1 MVFEL
6 PCESADLFVIL
17 LDDLHHAVEEEE
29 GVVQFVLEELAVVV
43 EVVLTQ
49 VELAILQLFPI
60 LLDGLDLVV
69 NQGEFVFFM
78 DVRTA
83 LSVAEIVHQR
93 G

>member
-1 MVFEL
+1 M
-6 PCESADLFVIL
+6 
-17 LDDLHHAVEEEE
+17 EEEE

>member
-1 MVFEL
+1 
-6 PCESADLFVIL
+6 
-17 LDDLHHAVEEEE
+17 VEEEE

-69 NQGEFVFFM
+69 NQGEFAFFM

>member
-1 MVFEL
+1 M
-6 PCESADLFVIL
+6 
-17 LDDLHHAVEEEE
+17 EEEE

-78 DVRTA
+78 DVRTV